1 MSLDQSEYTE
11 STAPVTAATAGAQA
25 SSGAVESEAT
35 VAAEPEAAMPGTSI
49 VTIIFSV
56 VNVILS
62 PDAKE
67 PEAAMRPEAAS
78 AGEPVGAEA
87 RPEPEPVEE
96 ALGAGAEEPAPGNPG
111 LSIATIIFGVVG
123 VILALWVSWILSV
136 IAGIVAIVL
145 GRMASRQN
153 APYPR
158 AILAGKVLG
167 VICIFANAFMVF
179 TYVAYLMSLGVF

>member
-11 STAPVTAATAGAQA
+11 STATVTAATAGAQA
-25 SSGAVESEAT
+25 SSGAVEPEAT
-35 VAAEPEAAMPGTSI
+35 VAA
-49 VTIIFSV
+49 
-56 VNVILS
+56 
-62 PDAKE
+62 E

-96 ALGAGAEEPAPGNPG
+96 VLGTGAEEPAPGNPG

-179 TYVAYLMSLGVF
+179 TYVAYLMSLGVL

>member
-11 STAPVTAATAGAQA
+11 STATATAATAGAQA
-25 SSGAVESEAT
+25 SSGAET
-35 VAAEPEAAMPGTSI
+35 AA
-49 VTIIFSV
+49 
-56 VNVILS
+56 
-62 PDAKE
+62 E

-78 AGEPVGAEA
+78 AGEPVGTEM

-96 ALGAGAEEPAPGNPG
+96 ALGTGTEEPEPVEEALGTGTEEPAPGNPG

-179 TYVAYLMSLGVF
+179 TYVAYLMSLGVL

>member
-25 SSGAVESEAT
+25 SSGAVESETT
-35 VAAEPEAAMPGTSI
+35 VAA
-49 VTIIFSV
+49 
-56 VNVILS
+56 
-62 PDAKE
+62 E

-78 AGEPVGAEA
+78 AEEPVGAET
-87 RPEPEPVEE
+87 RPEPEPAEE

-179 TYVAYLMSLGVF
+179 TYVAYLVSLGVL

>member
-25 SSGAVESEAT
+25 SSGAVESETT
-35 VAAEPEAAMPGTSI
+35 VAAEPEAT
-49 VTIIFSV
+49 
-56 VNVILS
+56 
-62 PDAKE
+62 
-67 PEAAMRPEAAS
+67 MRPEAAS
-78 AGEPVGAEA
+78 AGEPVGAET

-96 ALGAGAEEPAPGNPG
+96 ALGTGSEEPAPGNPG

>member
-11 STAPVTAATAGAQA
+11 STATVTAATAGAQA

-35 VAAEPEAAMPGTSI
+35 VAAEPEAAM
-49 VTIIFSV
+49 
-56 VNVILS
+56 
-62 PDAKE
+62 
-67 PEAAMRPEAAS
+67 RPEATS

-96 ALGAGAEEPAPGNPG
+96 ALGTGAEEPAPGNPG

>member
-25 SSGAVESEAT
+25 SSGAVESETT
-35 VAAEPEAAMPGTSI
+35 VAA
-49 VTIIFSV
+49 
-56 VNVILS
+56 
-62 PDAKE
+62 E

-78 AGEPVGAEA
+78 AEEPVGAET

-96 ALGAGAEEPAPGNPG
+96 GLGTGAEEPAPGNPG

>member
-1 MSLDQSEYTE
+1 
-11 STAPVTAATAGAQA
+11 
-25 SSGAVESEAT
+25 
-35 VAAEPEAAMPGTSI
+35 
-49 VTIIFSV
+49 
-56 VNVILS
+56 
-62 PDAKE
+62 
-67 PEAAMRPEAAS
+67 MRPEAAS
-78 AGEPVGAEA
+78 AEEPVGAET
-87 RPEPEPVEE
+87 RPESEPVEE
-96 ALGAGAEEPAPGNPG
+96 ALGTGAEEPAPGNPG

-123 VILALWVSWILSV
+123 VILALWVSWMLSV

-179 TYVAYLMSLGVF
+179 TYVAYLMSLGVL

>member
-11 STAPVTAATAGAQA
+11 STATVTAATAGAQA

-35 VAAEPEAAMPGTSI
+35 VAAEPEAAM
-49 VTIIFSV
+49 
-56 VNVILS
+56 
-62 PDAKE
+62 
-67 PEAAMRPEAAS
+67 RPEATS

-96 ALGAGAEEPAPGNPG
+96 ALGTGAEEPAPGNPG

-179 TYVAYLMSLGVF
+179 TYVAYLMSLGVL

>member
-11 STAPVTAATAGAQA
+11 STATVTAATAGAQA

-35 VAAEPEAAMPGTSI
+35 VAAEPEAA
-49 VTIIFSV
+49 
-56 VNVILS
+56 
-62 PDAKE
+62 
-67 PEAAMRPEAAS
+67 S

-96 ALGAGAEEPAPGNPG
+96 ALGTGAEEPAPGNPG

-179 TYVAYLMSLGVF
+179 TYVAYLMSLGVL

>member
-35 VAAEPEAAMPGTSI
+35 AAAEPEA
-49 VTIIFSV
+49 F
-56 VNVILS
+56 
-62 PDAKE
+62 
-67 PEAAMRPEAAS
+67 MRPEAAS
-78 AGEPVGAEA
+78 TEVPVGAEM
-87 RPEPEPVEE
+87 RPDPEPAEE
-96 ALGAGAEEPAPGNPG
+96 ALGTGAEEPAPGNPG

>member
-35 VAAEPEAAMPGTSI
+35 VAAEPEAAM
-49 VTIIFSV
+49 
-56 VNVILS
+56 
-62 PDAKE
+62 
-67 PEAAMRPEAAS
+67 RPEAAS
-78 AGEPVGAEA
+78 AGEPVGAEM

-96 ALGAGAEEPAPGNPG
+96 ALGTGTEEPSPGNPG

-179 TYVAYLMSLGVF
+179 TYVAYLMSLGVL

>member
-11 STAPVTAATAGAQA
+11 STAPVTVATAGAQA

-35 VAAEPEAAMPGTSI
+35 VAAE
-49 VTIIFSV
+49 
-56 VNVILS
+56 
-62 PDAKE
+62 
-67 PEAAMRPEAAS
+67 PEAAS

-96 ALGAGAEEPAPGNPG
+96 ALGTGAEEPAPGNPG

-179 TYVAYLMSLGVF
+179 TYVAYLMSLGVL

>member
-35 VAAEPEAAMPGTSI
+35 VAAEPEAAM
-49 VTIIFSV
+49 
-56 VNVILS
+56 
-62 PDAKE
+62 
-67 PEAAMRPEAAS
+67 RPEAAS
-78 AGEPVGAEA
+78 AGEPVGAEM

-96 ALGAGAEEPAPGNPG
+96 ALDAGAEEPAPGNPG

-158 AILAGKVLG
+158 VILAGKVLG

>member
-35 VAAEPEAAMPGTSI
+35 VAAEPEAA
-49 VTIIFSV
+49 
-56 VNVILS
+56 
-62 PDAKE
+62 
-67 PEAAMRPEAAS
+67 S
-78 AGEPVGAEA
+78 AGEPVGAET

-96 ALGAGAEEPAPGNPG
+96 ALGTGAEEPAPGNPG

-179 TYVAYLMSLGVF
+179 TYVAYLMSLGVL

>member
-35 VAAEPEAAMPGTSI
+35 VAAEPEAA
-49 VTIIFSV
+49 
-56 VNVILS
+56 
-62 PDAKE
+62 
-67 PEAAMRPEAAS
+67 S
-78 AGEPVGAEA
+78 AGEPVGAEM

-179 TYVAYLMSLGVF
+179 TYVAHLMSLGVL

>member
-11 STAPVTAATAGAQA
+11 STATVTAATAGAQA

-35 VAAEPEAAMPGTSI
+35 VAA
-49 VTIIFSV
+49 
-56 VNVILS
+56 
-62 PDAKE
+62 E

-96 ALGAGAEEPAPGNPG
+96 TLGTGAEEPAPGNPG

>member
-35 VAAEPEAAMPGTSI
+35 VAAEPEAAM
-49 VTIIFSV
+49 
-56 VNVILS
+56 
-62 PDAKE
+62 
-67 PEAAMRPEAAS
+67 RPEAAS
-78 AGEPVGAEA
+78 AGEPVGAET
-87 RPEPEPVEE
+87 RPESEPVEE
-96 ALGAGAEEPAPGNPG
+96 GLGTGAEEPASGNPG

>member
-35 VAAEPEAAMPGTSI
+35 VAAEPEAAM
-49 VTIIFSV
+49 
-56 VNVILS
+56 
-62 PDAKE
+62 
-67 PEAAMRPEAAS
+67 RPEAAS

-96 ALGAGAEEPAPGNPG
+96 VLGTGAEEPAGTPG

-136 IAGIVAIVL
+136 ITGIVAIVL

-179 TYVAYLMSLGVF
+179 TYVAYLMSLGVL

>member
-11 STAPVTAATAGAQA
+11 STATVTAATAGAQT
-25 SSGAVESEAT
+25 SSGAV
-35 VAAEPEAAMPGTSI
+35 
-49 VTIIFSV
+49 
-56 VNVILS
+56 
-62 PDAKE
+62 E
-67 PEAAMRPEAAS
+67 PEAAMRPEVAS
-78 AGEPVGAEA
+78 AGEPVGAEM

-96 ALGAGAEEPAPGNPG
+96 ALRTGTEEPAPGNPG

-153 APYPR
+153 APYPH

-179 TYVAYLMSLGVF
+179 TYVAYLMSLGVL

>member
-35 VAAEPEAAMPGTSI
+35 VAT
-49 VTIIFSV
+49 
-56 VNVILS
+56 
-62 PDAKE
+62 E

-78 AGEPVGAEA
+78 AGESVGAET

-96 ALGAGAEEPAPGNPG
+96 ALGTGAEEPAPGNPG

-136 IAGIVAIVL
+136 IAGIAAIVL

>member
-11 STAPVTAATAGAQA
+11 STATVTAATAGAQA
-25 SSGAVESEAT
+25 SSGAAESETT
-35 VAAEPEAAMPGTSI
+35 VAA
-49 VTIIFSV
+49 
-56 VNVILS
+56 
-62 PDAKE
+62 E

-78 AGEPVGAEA
+78 AEEPVGAET
-87 RPEPEPVEE
+87 RPESEPVEE
-96 ALGAGAEEPAPGNPG
+96 ALGTGAEEPAPGNPG

-179 TYVAYLMSLGVF
+179 TYVAYLMSLGVL

>member
-35 VAAEPEAAMPGTSI
+35 VAAEPEAAM
-49 VTIIFSV
+49 
-56 VNVILS
+56 
-62 PDAKE
+62 
-67 PEAAMRPEAAS
+67 RPEAAS

-96 ALGAGAEEPAPGNPG
+96 ALGTGAEEPAPGHPG
-111 LSIATIIFGVVG
+111 LSIAPHIFGVVG
-123 VILALWVSWILSV
+123 VILAQWVSWILSV
-136 IAGIVAIVL
+136 IAGFVAIVL

>member
-1 MSLDQSEYTE
+1 MPLDQSELTE
-11 STAPVTAATAGAQA
+11 CTENLSAGTERDHA
-25 SSGAVESEAT
+25 AVET
-35 VAAEPEAAMPGTSI
+35 
-49 VTIIFSV
+49 
-56 VNVILS
+56 
-62 PDAKE
+62 
-67 PEAAMRPEAAS
+67 AS
-78 AGEPVGAEA
+78 ATRPGD
-87 RPEPEPVEE
+87 PEPAEE
-96 ALGAGAEEPAPGNPG
+96 ALGTGAEEPAPGNPG

>member
-35 VAAEPEAAMPGTSI
+35 VAAEPEAAM
-49 VTIIFSV
+49 
-56 VNVILS
+56 
-62 PDAKE
+62 
-67 PEAAMRPEAAS
+67 RPEATS

-96 ALGAGAEEPAPGNPG
+96 VLGTGAEEPAGNPG

-179 TYVAYLMSLGVF
+179 TYVAYLMSLGVL

>member
-11 STAPVTAATAGAQA
+11 STAPVTSATAGAQA

-35 VAAEPEAAMPGTSI
+35 VAAE
-49 VTIIFSV
+49 
-56 VNVILS
+56 
-62 PDAKE
+62 
-67 PEAAMRPEAAS
+67 PEAAS

-96 ALGAGAEEPAPGNPG
+96 ALGTGAEEPAPGNPG

-179 TYVAYLMSLGVF
+179 TYVAYLMSLGVL

>member
-11 STAPVTAATAGAQA
+11 STATVTAATAGAQA

-35 VAAEPEAAMPGTSI
+35 VAAEPEAAM
-49 VTIIFSV
+49 
-56 VNVILS
+56 
-62 PDAKE
+62 
-67 PEAAMRPEAAS
+67 RPEAAS
-78 AGEPVGAEA
+78 AGEPVGAET

-96 ALGAGAEEPAPGNPG
+96 ALGTGAEEPAPGNPG

>member
-35 VAAEPEAAMPGTSI
+35 VAAEPEAA
-49 VTIIFSV
+49 
-56 VNVILS
+56 
-62 PDAKE
+62 
-67 PEAAMRPEAAS
+67 S

-96 ALGAGAEEPAPGNPG
+96 ALGTGAEEPAPGNPG

-179 TYVAYLMSLGVF
+179 TYVAYLMSLGVL

>member
-11 STAPVTAATAGAQA
+11 STATVTAATAGAQA
-25 SSGAVESEAT
+25 SSGAVESETT
-35 VAAEPEAAMPGTSI
+35 VAA
-49 VTIIFSV
+49 
-56 VNVILS
+56 
-62 PDAKE
+62 E

-78 AGEPVGAEA
+78 AEEPVGAET
-87 RPEPEPVEE
+87 RPESEPVEE
-96 ALGAGAEEPAPGNPG
+96 ALGTGAEEPAPGNPG

-179 TYVAYLMSLGVF
+179 TYVAYLMSLGVL

>member
-11 STAPVTAATAGAQA
+11 STATATAAAAGAQA
-25 SSGAVESEAT
+25 SSGAET
-35 VAAEPEAAMPGTSI
+35 AA
-49 VTIIFSV
+49 
-56 VNVILS
+56 
-62 PDAKE
+62 E
-67 PEAAMRPEAAS
+67 PEAAMRPEVAS
-78 AGEPVGAEA
+78 AGEPVGAEM

-96 ALGAGAEEPAPGNPG
+96 ALGTGTEEPAPGNPG

-179 TYVAYLMSLGVF
+179 TYVAYLMSLGVL

>member
-35 VAAEPEAAMPGTSI
+35 VAAEPEAA
-49 VTIIFSV
+49 
-56 VNVILS
+56 
-62 PDAKE
+62 
-67 PEAAMRPEAAS
+67 S
-78 AGEPVGAEA
+78 AGEPVGAET

-96 ALGAGAEEPAPGNPG
+96 ALGTGAEEPAGNPG

>member
-35 VAAEPEAAMPGTSI
+35 VAAEPEAAM
-49 VTIIFSV
+49 
-56 VNVILS
+56 
-62 PDAKE
+62 
-67 PEAAMRPEAAS
+67 RPEAAS
-78 AGEPVGAEA
+78 AEEPVGAET
-87 RPEPEPVEE
+87 RPESEPVEE
-96 ALGAGAEEPAPGNPG
+96 GLGTSAEEPAPGNPG

>member
-11 STAPVTAATAGAQA
+11 STAPVTAPTAGAQA

-35 VAAEPEAAMPGTSI
+35 VAA
-49 VTIIFSV
+49 
-56 VNVILS
+56 
-62 PDAKE
+62 E

-96 ALGAGAEEPAPGNPG
+96 ALGTGAEEPAPGNPG

-179 TYVAYLMSLGVF
+179 TYVAYLMSLGVL

>member
-35 VAAEPEAAMPGTSI
+35 VAAEPEAAM
-49 VTIIFSV
+49 
-56 VNVILS
+56 
-62 PDAKE
+62 
-67 PEAAMRPEAAS
+67 RPEAAS
-78 AGEPVGAEA
+78 AEEPV
-87 RPEPEPVEE
+87 
-96 ALGAGAEEPAPGNPG
+96 GAEEPAPGNPG